1 MLNDGSVSLQP
12 RRQHSVAL
20 TTSEAEYM
28 AASEVGKGIKYL
40 RALLQDAVATT
51 QEQPTNANA
60 FGLK

>member
-28 AASEVGKGIKYL
+28 AASEVGKGIKNL
-40 RALLQDAVATT
+40 RALLQDAVALRRISL
-51 QEQPTNANA
+51 PTPMNLA
-60 FGLK
+60 